1 MTLSAGIQRAFDETM
16 EGIKSDL
23 RANLQS
29 ALPSA
34 EQAARTILSNR
45 TSAPGAPPAKVT
57 GAYAASWRAATIE
70 ESAGAEDTT
79 FTIRLMTNMP
89 ERAVILERGA
99 DRPHLEKMKE
109 AMAEVIRRR
118 VT

>member
-1 MTLSAGIQRAFDETM
+1 MTLSAGIQRAFDEAM

-23 RANLQS
+23 RTQLQA
-29 ALPSA
+29 ALPST
-34 EQAARTILSNR
+34 EQAARTVLSNR
-45 TSAPGAPPAKVT
+45 TSAPGTPPAKVT
-57 GAYAASWRAATIE
+57 GAYAASWRAAPIE

-89 ERAVILERGA
+89 ERAVILEREA
-99 DRPHLEKMKE
+99 DRPHLERMRE
-109 AMAEVIRRR
+109 AMTEVICNG